1 MKYDHAP
8 PVQLRGAPN
17 QLTTVIRLSQTDSL
31 RKSATG
37 RALSRSSLCN
47 VSLPGVDVKRASIRN
62 LHSATPGLSLLRIKL
77 PVSTPPGAY
86 KGTIQVG
93 DEELPI
99 EVDVQP
105 RPRLRLFP
113 RRLKTVVAPGSVV
126 SANLT
131 VLNTG
136 NFVVNLQ
143 KEYRFC
149 LFERG
154 GIDRAFF
161 VALASDQASGE
172 RRIDRLANELAASHG
187 GRVRLEL
194 ESGSGTIAPGEVREV
209 RIALRLSDR
218 LRPGQTYSGTWKLE
232 NTGVA
237 IELQVS
243 DKNQE
248 APK

>member
-1 MKYDHAP
+1 
-8 PVQLRGAPN
+8 
-17 QLTTVIRLSQTDSL
+17 
-31 RKSATG
+31 
-37 RALSRSSLCN
+37 
-47 VSLPGVDVKRASIRN
+47 VKRASIRD
-62 LHSATPGLSLLRIKL
+62 LDAAAPGLSLLRIKL

-99 EVDVQP
+99 QVQVEP

-113 RRLKTVVAPGSVV
+113 RSLKTVVASGAAVN
-126 SANLT
+126 ANLT

-136 NFVVNLQ
+136 NFMVNLQ

-149 LFERG
+149 VFERG

-161 VALASDQASGE
+161 VALASDQATGE
-172 RRIDRLANELAASHG
+172 RRIERLANELATAHG
-187 GRVRLEL
+187 GRVRLEI
-194 ESGSGTIAPGEVREV
+194 ESGSGAIAPGEVREL

-218 LRPGQTYSGTWKLE
+218 LRAGQTYSGTWKVE
-232 NTGVA
+232 NTGLT

-243 DKNQE
+243 DKIQE
-248 APK
+248 VPK